1 MWESSKTFTTKIKH
15 PIPGFRFPFYEVFL
29 PEKLPSDSAQPR
41 KDDNETSFNI
51 TDVNFTRQYFECL
64 KDECLIFD
72 LILTMY
78 NLDLTFNDLSFDDS
92 LHFGTVFYK
101 RRVCSPLFC

>member
-1 MWESSKTFTTKIKH
+1 M
-15 PIPGFRFPFYEVFL
+15 
-29 PEKLPSDSAQPR
+29 
-41 KDDNETSFNI
+41 
-51 TDVNFTRQYFECL
+51 

-92 LHFGTVFYK
+92 LHFGTVFIIEK
-101 RRVCSPLFC
+101 LEFPVLVGTVSEMSLEFLEFEIF